1 MKNIILFILIII
13 MTTACENESKR
24 KQKLIDEEVKA
35 AVESYRNRKIRE
47 CMAVIADSANTLVD
61 SLIIVKMTAM
71 DTSAMFGKPVKPIK
85 PVFKSPLDTTP
96 VEPIIPK
103 N

>member
-1 MKNIILFILIII
+1 MII
-13 MTTACENESKR
+13 TVVTACENESKR

-35 AVESYRNRKIRE
+35 TVESYRNKRYME
-47 CMAVIADSANTLVD
+47 CMTAIADSANKLVD
-61 SLIIVKMTAM
+61 SLIVVKMTAG
-71 DTSAMFGKPVKPIK
+71 DTSIMMGKPVKPIK

-96 VEPIIPK
+96 VQPIIPK